1 MIRGSMSPVRR
12 TIHSPIPCYLF
23 VPWSRSF
30 GLDVDRLAVERLL
43 LSRPKILNAK
53 SQMDWSG
60 GGSRGEETSGKGENE
75 GALKR

>member
-1 MIRGSMSPVRR
+1 
-12 TIHSPIPCYLF
+12 
-23 VPWSRSF
+23 
-30 GLDVDRLAVERLL
+30 LDFDRLAVERLL
-43 LSRPKILNAK
+43 LSSPKILNAK